1 MARFSLL
8 LPHLAV
14 MGADGFDRS
23 PMGQGYPRMKVKAV
37 SWSVALLLVAAT
49 VPGAR
54 ASVGPQ
60 EGIASFYG
68 NNDGF
73 HGGKT
78 ANGERYDK
86 NSMTAAHKTAKF
98 GTKMKVTN
106 LSNGK
111 SVVVRINNR
120 GPYIRGRIIDV
131 SVAAARQLGFF
142 SRGITKVRIEPVNA
156 AVSAV
161 EPAAAPVKP
170 AEAPRV
176 ALAARVEAAKPAIPP
191 RTVAPAAKAA
201 VASGSP
207 LDLLHFVQP
216 AKPVVA
222 ASAAIIPVAMPL
234 PTPKPAR

>member
-1 MARFSLL
+1 MML
-8 LPHLAV
+8 
-14 MGADGFDRS
+14 
-23 PMGQGYPRMKVKAV
+23 KAV
-37 SWSVALLLVAAT
+37 SWSVALLLTAAT
-49 VPGAR
+49 VPGSH
-54 ASVGPQ
+54 ASTGPQ

-142 SRGITKVRIEPVNA
+142 SRGITKVRIEPVNG

-161 EPAAAPVKP
+161 EPAAAPMKP
-170 AEAPRV
+170 IEGSRV
-176 ALAARVEAAKPAIPP
+176 APAVPADAAKPTP
-191 RTVAPAAKAA
+191 RPARAA
-201 VASGSP
+201 VASGTP

-216 AKPVVA
+216 AKATV
-222 ASAAIIPVAMPL
+222 ASAAVVPVAMPL
-234 PTPKPAR
+234 PTPRPTR

>member
-1 MARFSLL
+1 
-8 LPHLAV
+8 
-14 MGADGFDRS
+14 
-23 PMGQGYPRMKVKAV
+23 MKLKAV
-37 SWSVALLLVAAT
+37 SWSVALLLIAAA

-142 SRGITKVRIEPVNA
+142 SRGITKVKIEPVNA
-156 AVSAV
+156 VVSAI

-170 AEAPRV
+170 AEATR
-176 ALAARVEAAKPAIPP
+176 ATAAPPAVNPKPAAAV
-191 RTVAPAAKAA
+191 TKPARAA
-201 VASGSP
+201 VASSGP
-207 LDLLHFVQP
+207 LDLLFFVQP
-216 AKPVVA
+216 TKPVVA
-222 ASAAIIPVAMPL
+222 TAALVPVAMPL
-234 PTPKPAR
+234 PLPRPTR